1 MKFSIKL
8 LLLLVI
14 INLTIGASF
23 SYYIYVK
30 SRATLETEITNR
42 LEDKTVS
49 SMNKID
55 QMLFERYADIQV
67 ISNLP
72 KMITRE
78 TTSQERTTILL
89 TFRNIYKTYASL
101 SYFDNNR
108 TRIADTS
115 GLSIGEK
122 STDNYIDEVLQGK
135 VSAGSEVEISSS
147 LNIPIIYFAAPV
159 RDENEEIYGFVASR
173 MALSKMNDI
182 LISVHINRWSGD
194 ENNNNDNTNNDNTN
208 NNDNDNDDNNEDD
221 DNNNNNEEIDLID
234 KNGLILFST
243 HDRKGVLKDKIEIW
257 EILTE
262 KSKNVNQGNFITN
275 INNEENIVTFAKEP
289 GYLDFKGNDWMLITH
304 IPTKIAFAP
313 VYDMIYHLGLTL
325 SVILFLFI
333 TLVIYI
339 SKKMLKPLEQLHN
352 VTQEIGRGNFK
363 VRANINTKDEFQE
376 LGDSFNRTIEQLE
389 KIDEERKQIDSTKTR
404 FLSITSHELRSP
416 MTPMQAQL
424 QMLQEGYLGNMN
436 KKQKKAVDIVYRNT
450 QRLDK
455 IIVDFLEISRI
466 EAARLKFNFI
476 KVNLSDYIKQL
487 VEEMKGFMPEKK
499 IQIIANVSKLPYFEV
514 DPDRV
519 MQVLRNLLN
528 NAIKFT
534 PNKGKI
540 EITARC
546 ENNFIFFSVKD
557 SGVGIKQEQQSRIF
571 EPFSQ
576 AEQSIYRQYG
586 GTGLGLAICRGIV
599 GSQGGKIWFES
610 HEGKG
615 TTFYFTIPLVPIREM
630 KPIRVLFSNKENIEK
645 LFHKLF
651 IELLGPIGEKEF
663 ENLKKQGLVKE
674 NVFKYLDSITKLGV
688 ITRET
693 NREFKNRII
702 LFLKA

>member
-173 MALSKMNDI
+173 MPLSKMNDI
-182 LISVHINRWSGD
+182 LISGHINRWSGD

-208 NNDNDNDDNNEDD
+208 NND
-221 DNNNNNEEIDLID
+221 NNNNEEIDLID

-289 GYLDFKGNDWMLITH
+289 GYLDFKG
-304 IPTKIAFAP
+304 
-313 VYDMIYHLGLTL
+313 
-325 SVILFLFI
+325 
-333 TLVIYI
+333 
-339 SKKMLKPLEQLHN
+339 
-352 VTQEIGRGNFK
+352 
-363 VRANINTKDEFQE
+363 
-376 LGDSFNRTIEQLE
+376 
-389 KIDEERKQIDSTKTR
+389 
-404 FLSITSHELRSP
+404 
-416 MTPMQAQL
+416 
-424 QMLQEGYLGNMN
+424 
-436 KKQKKAVDIVYRNT
+436 
-450 QRLDK
+450 
-455 IIVDFLEISRI
+455 
-466 EAARLKFNFI
+466 
-476 KVNLSDYIKQL
+476 
-487 VEEMKGFMPEKK
+487 
-499 IQIIANVSKLPYFEV
+499 
-514 DPDRV
+514 
-519 MQVLRNLLN
+519 
-528 NAIKFT
+528 
-534 PNKGKI
+534 
-540 EITARC
+540 
-546 ENNFIFFSVKD
+546 
-557 SGVGIKQEQQSRIF
+557 
-571 EPFSQ
+571 
-576 AEQSIYRQYG
+576 
-586 GTGLGLAICRGIV
+586 
-599 GSQGGKIWFES
+599 
-610 HEGKG
+610 
-615 TTFYFTIPLVPIREM
+615 
-630 KPIRVLFSNKENIEK
+630 
-645 LFHKLF
+645 
-651 IELLGPIGEKEF
+651 
-663 ENLKKQGLVKE
+663 
-674 NVFKYLDSITKLGV
+674 
-688 ITRET
+688 
-693 NREFKNRII
+693 
-702 LFLKA
+702 